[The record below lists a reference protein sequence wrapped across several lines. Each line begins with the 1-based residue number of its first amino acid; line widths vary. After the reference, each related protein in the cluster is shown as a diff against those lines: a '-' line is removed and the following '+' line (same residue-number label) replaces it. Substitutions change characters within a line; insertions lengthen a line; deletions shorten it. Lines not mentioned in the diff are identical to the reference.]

1 VTEKKTL
8 VVGIGEVGGPLAQ
21 ILESAGETVL
31 RHDLEPQSFADPI
44 GVMHICFP
52 FTDADRFC
60 DMAAAYV
67 RRFAPELTII
77 NSTVMP
83 GTTRR
88 VEIKTGRKVCYS
100 PVRGKHVEMASAMR
114 NYRKFVAGS
123 DLEAVERA
131 ERHFQ
136 EAGLIVERMST
147 PEALEL
153 AKLAETTYF
162 GVLIAF
168 AQELNRYAGRAGVD
182 YAELPSFFKEINFL
196 PRTTYYP
203 GFIGGHCVMPN
214 INLLLKFADSPLLQA
229 VRFSNELRAEE
240 LEQNH
245 QRVVASTRD
254 GREA

>member
-1 VTEKKTL
+1 MTEKKTL
-8 VVGIGEVGGPLAQ
+8 VVGIGEVGGPLSLV
-21 ILESAGETVL
+21 LEGAGKEVL
-31 RHDLEPQSFADPI
+31 RQDLEPQNFNDPI

-52 FTDADRFC
+52 FTDKDRFC
-60 DMAAAYV
+60 KAAAAYV

-88 VEIKTGRKVCYS
+88 VEEMSGRKVCYS
-100 PVRGKHVEMASAMR
+100 PVRGKHVEMASALR
-114 NYRKFVAGS
+114 SYRKFVAGS
-123 DLEAVERA
+123 DPEAVDLA
-131 ERHFQ
+131 EKHFQ
-136 EAGLIVERMST
+136 EAGLVVERMSA

-168 AQELNRYAGRAGVD
+168 AQELNRYAGRVNVD
-182 YAELPSFFKEINFL
+182 YAELPSFFKEIGFL
-196 PRTTYYP
+196 PRTSYYP

-214 INLLLKFADSPLLQA
+214 INLLLKVGDSPLLEA

-240 LEQNH
+240 LEES
-245 QRVVASTRD
+245 REGVGAPSSE
-254 GREA
+254 GRQA